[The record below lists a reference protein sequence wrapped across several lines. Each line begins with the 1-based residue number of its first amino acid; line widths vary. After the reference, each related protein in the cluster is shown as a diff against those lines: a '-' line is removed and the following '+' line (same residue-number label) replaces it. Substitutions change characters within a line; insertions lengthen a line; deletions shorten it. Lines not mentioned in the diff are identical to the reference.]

1 MMFLLNNRGMKPP
14 IIVWIII
21 LIVMA
26 IGIWIDRQNIKE
38 FLIMFSIPLVVTII
52 NIIYWSRHER

>member
-1 MMFLLNNRGMKPP
+1 MKPP
-14 IIVWIII
+14 IIIWIII

>member
-14 IIVWIII
+14 IIIWIII

-38 FLIMFSIPLVVTII
+38 FLIMFSIPFVVTII
-52 NIIYWSRHER
+52 NIIYWNKHE